1 MAVSKKSITK
11 PAASKS
17 TKATKTTKSAKA
29 PAAPAGKMVT
39 AMTTRF

>member
-1 MAVSKKSITK
+1 MAVTKKSITK

-17 TKATKTTKSAKA
+17 AKATKTTKSAKT

-39 AMTTRF
+39 AMTRW

>member
-17 TKATKTTKSAKA
+17 TKAIKTTKSAKA
-29 PAAPAGKMVT
+29 PTVPAGKMVT
-39 AMTTRF
+39 AMTRF